1 MPNSPFILRMAQ
13 RTWINHHENIT
24 AQVAERWQMTNEP
37 GPSTT
42 DRIGGSALRMQSLLQ
57 EAVVAQIPVRPCGAR
72 WSFSD
77 IPVVAGGWMIETDQL
92 DLMRFLV
99 ADNLDPLCH
108 ENAGDL
114 ILAQCGASIWQINEA
129 LETPFKQRAIRT
141 SGASNGQTI
150 GGALGT
156 GIHGS
161 AIDVGGL
168 ESQVA
173 GIQLVMA
180 NTIIWLEDPAK
191 PMLNAAYAARL
202 CGVQGGVLIR
212 DAELFRAALVS
223 LGALGV
229 VHAVLLRTAKRYRL
243 NSSIIHLPY
252 SDPHVKTAMN
262 SLIFDPALNLPD
274 PAKRPYFFQ
283 TIMNPSIMDTAF
295 TTVRYH
301 EDCPATYIPD
311 YNLQTGHEPGT
322 DVPGL
327 IAKIISILPGLVNPV
342 VSALISIELAEKR
355 NLPPQTPGETYSFTK
370 ARRGVESSGFA
381 IHISDVSRALEVAR
395 LAFIQNS
402 SAGVVF
408 TCRYVQ
414 QSPAILGFTRFG
426 PTCVFDI
433 DGIASQAARRLIRQ
447 TAEGLDAAGIRYT
460 QHWGKTNDLNLARV
474 RRGYGNAVDRWN
486 AARAR
491 LLPSQ
496 AERSAFSSPVLDAL
510 GLNA

>member
-99 ADNLDPLCH
+99 ADNLDPLCR

-191 PMLNAAYAARL
+191 PLNAAYAARL

-283 TIMNPSIMDTAF
+283 TIMNPSIMDT
-295 TTVRYH
+295 
-301 EDCPATYIPD
+301 ATYIPD